1 MTNRADFLAQKPF
14 VFIGGLH
21 RSGTS
26 LIHECLRDHPDIS
39 GFSGTG
45 VNEDEGQLLQSVY
58 KPASVFGGPGKFGFN
73 PRSFMDETHE
83 LVSDV
88 SRRRLLSEWGK
99 YWDSKR
105 RILIEKSPPNLVRT
119 RFLQALFPNSK
130 FIVVLRHPVAVAYA
144 TRKWSHT
151 SVPSLIEHSLL
162 CYERLVKDVPHLK
175 HVYTL
180 RYEEFIA
187 SPQTTLDQLT
197 SFIGVDS
204 IALTREVKKN
214 INEKYF
220 RKLEVDCEK
229 PIRGWYLRRCL
240 LRRERRTNAFGY
252 SLLSPREL
260 RDVGISGWTRNLLA
274 A

>member
-1 MTNRADFLAQKPF
+1 MTKLADSVAQKPF

-83 LVSDV
+83 LVSDI
-88 SRRRLLSEWGK
+88 SRRRLLNEWGK
-99 YWDSKR
+99 YWDVQR

-130 FIVVLRHPVAVAYA
+130 FIVVLRQPVAVAYA
-144 TRKWSHT
+144 TKKWSH
-151 SVPSLIEHSLL
+151 SRIPSLIEHSLL
-162 CYERLVKDVPHLK
+162 CYERFAKDLPHLK
-175 HVYTL
+175 NVYTL

-187 SPQTTLDQLT
+187 SPQKVLDQLT
-197 SFIGVDS
+197 SFIGVES
-204 IALTREVKKN
+204 ITLSREVKVN

-220 RKLEVDCEK
+220 RKLELDCEK

-240 LRRERRTNAFGY
+240 SRREPRTNAFGY

-260 RDVGISGWTRNLLA
+260 RDVRISGWNRSVLTA
-274 A
+274 